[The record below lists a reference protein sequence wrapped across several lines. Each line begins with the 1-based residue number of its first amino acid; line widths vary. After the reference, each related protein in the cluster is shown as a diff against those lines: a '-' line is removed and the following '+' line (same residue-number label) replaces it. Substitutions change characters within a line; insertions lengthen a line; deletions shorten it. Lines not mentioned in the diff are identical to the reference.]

1 MKSWITQLRKGLLE
15 YCVLSVLRHEEG
27 YGYEVVTRLKTID
40 ELIVTESTV
49 YPILSRLKRDG
60 YLHVRTE
67 PSPSG
72 PPRRYFSLTSL
83 GKQRLQSMDCYW
95 DALHHSISQLR
106 TNPTKES

>member
-27 YGYEVVTRLKTID
+27 YGYEVVIRLKAID

-60 YLHVRTE
+60 YLQVRTE

-95 DALHHSISQLR
+95 DALHQSISQLK
-106 TNPTKES
+106 TNPNKQS

>member
-15 YCVLSVLRHEEG
+15 YCVLSVLRHKEG

-60 YLHVRTE
+60 YLLVRTE

-83 GKQRLQSMDCYW
+83 GKQHLQSMDCYW
-95 DALHHSISQLR
+95 DDLNHSISQLR
-106 TNPTKES
+106 NTPIK

>member
-1 MKSWITQLRKGLLE
+1 MI
-15 YCVLSVLRHEEG
+15 
-27 YGYEVVTRLKTID
+27 RLKTID

-60 YLHVRTE
+60 YLQVRTE

-72 PPRRYFSLTSL
+72 PPRRYFSLTSV

-95 DALHHSISQLR
+95 DALYHSISQLR
-106 TNPTKES
+106 TNPTKKS